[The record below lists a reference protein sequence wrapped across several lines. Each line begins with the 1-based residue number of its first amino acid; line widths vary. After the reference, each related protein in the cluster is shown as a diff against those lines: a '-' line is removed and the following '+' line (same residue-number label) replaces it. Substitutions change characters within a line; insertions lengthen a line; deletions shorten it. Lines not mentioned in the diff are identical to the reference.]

1 MKVKDLQNCLLKFF
15 EGNSKT
21 AKLLNYAHIFV
32 YIYLG
37 LTVLDIFNVPYP
49 LSRVIAYIS
58 IITDYLFVI
67 GAVMTFSK
75 NKYMPVVAIFGVKC
89 VDLLIYLIRSFH
101 ALPLIRMLVY
111 AVVTYGLFKLYL
123 HTTSNAEQTYT
134 DANVNTNNVPNIVY
148 SNSQDEKNMC
158 TNCGNELK
166 NDDLFCEKCG
176 ARVR

>member
-37 LTVLDIFNVPYP
+37 LTVLDIFNVPYTV
-49 LSRVIAYIS
+49 SRVIAYVS

-89 VDLLIYLIRSFH
+89 VNHLIYLIRSFY
-101 ALPLIRMLVY
+101 AISLIKMLIY
-111 AVVTYGLFKLYL
+111 AVITYGLFKLYL
-123 HTTSNAEQTYT
+123 HTTSDTEQIYT
-134 DANVNTNNVPNIVY
+134 AANVNTNNISNVVY
-148 SNSQDEKNMC
+148 SNNQNEKNMC

-166 NDDLFCEKCG
+166 SNDLFCENCG
-176 ARVR
+176 AKVR

>member
-37 LTVLDIFNVPYP
+37 LAIVDIFNVPYT

-58 IITDYLFVI
+58 IFTDYLFII

-75 NKYMPVVAIFGVKC
+75 NKYMPVVAVFGVKC

-111 AVVTYGLFKLYL
+111 AAVTYGLFKLYL
-123 HTTSNAEQTYT
+123 HTTSNVEKIYT
-134 DANVNTNNVPNIVY
+134 GVNVNTNNMPNVANNNIQV
-148 SNSQDEKNMC
+148 EKSLC
-158 TNCGNELK
+158 PNCGAEIK
-166 NDDLFCEKCG
+166 KDDLFCEKCG
-176 ARVR
+176 EKVR

>member
-37 LTVLDIFNVPYP
+37 LTVLDIFNLPYTV
-49 LSRVIAYIS
+49 SRVIAYVS

-101 ALPLIRMLVY
+101 VLPLIKMLIY
-111 AVVTYGLFKLYL
+111 AVITYGLFKLYL
-123 HTTSNAEQTYT
+123 HTTSNAEQAYT
-134 DANVNTNNVPNIVY
+134 GVNVNTNNVSNIVH
-148 SNSQDEKNMC
+148 SNSQDEKNIC
-158 TNCGNELK
+158 TNCENELK
-166 NDDLFCEKCG
+166 NDDLFCENCG
-176 ARVR
+176 AEVR